1 MGLLYLLYF
10 IKKSKGIIWII
21 SEEKTVYKIQKLN
34 GEYALVEDLQN
45 KTNKEISWEDI
56 ENKIKNKIWKIG
68 AFQLE

>member
-1 MGLLYLLYF
+1 MDLLYLLYF

-34 GEYALVEDLQN
+34 GEYALVEDL
-45 KTNKEISWEDI
+45 KDRTKKEILWKDI
-56 ENKIKNKIWKIG
+56 ESKIKNKIWKIG